1 MISSLIPKLNKNWY
15 IDDTAQVFKGVI
27 DDPSEFATW
36 KDVEYCMNNPQFY
49 NIKFIDKN
57 SGEYIGVQKYPHVW
71 RHDHEDVHELMEIY
85 KAGHC
90 MIINNFDSGLPKQ
103 QEILG
108 HFEKHF
114 TAKMAMHLYAG
125 LDKCRS
131 FNIHEDTASNFIIQ
145 VEGETQWTVYKNKC
159 SNIIDRTA
167 SYPEVELTYH
177 GIEDMIPFLEVQVST
192 LLVPGDILYIPA
204 RCYHQA
210 QPHGK
215 RLSVSI
221 PMQHMI
227 PHIKPIDRKYYEIPH

>member
-49 NIKFIDKN
+49 NIQFINKDRGDIIN
-57 SGEYIGVQKYPHVW
+57 VQKYPLVW
-71 RHDHEDVHELMEIY
+71 RHDHADVPELMDII

-103 QEILG
+103 QEILS

-125 LDKCRS
+125 LDDCRS

-159 SNIIDRTA
+159 SNIIDSA
-167 SYPEVELTYH
+167 SS
-177 GIEDMIPFLEVQVST
+177 IQDMIPFLEKQVST

>member
-1 MISSLIPKLNKNWY
+1 MISSLIPRLNKNWY

-49 NIKFIDKN
+49 NIQFINKDRGDIIN
-57 SGEYIGVQKYPHVW
+57 VQKYPRVW
-71 RHDHEDVHELMEIY
+71 RHDHADVPELMDIF

-103 QEILG
+103 QEILS

-125 LDKCRS
+125 LDNCRS

-159 SNIIDRTA
+159 SNIIDSA
-167 SYPEVELTYH
+167 SS
-177 GIEDMIPFLEVQVST
+177 IQDMIPFLEKQVST

-210 QPHGK
+210 HPHGK

-227 PHIKPIDRKYYEIPH
+227 PHIKSIDRKYYELPH

>member
-1 MISSLIPKLNKNWY
+1 MISSLIPRLNKNWY

-49 NIKFIDKN
+49 NIQFINKDRGDIIN
-57 SGEYIGVQKYPHVW
+57 VQKYPRVW
-71 RHDHEDVHELMEIY
+71 RHDHADVPELMDIF

-125 LDKCRS
+125 LEGCRS

-159 SNIIDRTA
+159 SNIIDST
-167 SYPEVELTYH
+167 SS
-177 GIEDMIPFLEVQVST
+177 IQDMIPFLEKQVST

-210 QPHGK
+210 HPHGK

-227 PHIKPIDRKYYEIPH
+227 PHIKSIDRKYYELPH

>member
-1 MISSLIPKLNKNWY
+1 
-15 IDDTAQVFKGVI
+15 
-27 DDPSEFATW
+27 
-36 KDVEYCMNNPQFY
+36 
-49 NIKFIDKN
+49 
-57 SGEYIGVQKYPHVW
+57 
-71 RHDHEDVHELMEIY
+71 
-85 KAGHC
+85 

-108 HFEKHF
+108 YFEKHF

-125 LDKCRS
+125 LDNCRS
-131 FNIHEDTASNFIIQ
+131 FNIHEDTASNFIVQ

-167 SYPEVELTYH
+167 TYPEVELTYH
-177 GIEDMIPFLEVQVST
+177 GIEDMIPFLEKQVST

>member
-49 NIKFIDKN
+49 NIQFINKDRGDIIN
-57 SGEYIGVQKYPHVW
+57 VQKYPRVW
-71 RHDHEDVHELMEIY
+71 RHDHADVPELMDIF

-103 QEILG
+103 QEILS

-125 LDKCRS
+125 LGNCRS

-159 SNIIDRTA
+159 SNIIDSA
-167 SYPEVELTYH
+167 SS
-177 GIEDMIPFLEVQVST
+177 IQDMIPFLEKQVST

>member
-49 NIKFIDKN
+49 NIQFINKDRGDIIN
-57 SGEYIGVQKYPHVW
+57 VQKYPRVW
-71 RHDHEDVHELMEIY
+71 RHDHADVPELMDIF

-103 QEILG
+103 QEILS

-125 LDKCRS
+125 LGDCRS

-159 SNIIDRTA
+159 SNIIDSA
-167 SYPEVELTYH
+167 SS
-177 GIEDMIPFLEVQVST
+177 IQDMIPFLEKQVST

>member
-49 NIKFIDKN
+49 NIQFINKDRGDIIN
-57 SGEYIGVQKYPHVW
+57 VQKYPRVW
-71 RHDHEDVHELMEIY
+71 RHDHADVPELMDIF

-103 QEILG
+103 QEILS

-125 LDKCRS
+125 LDSCRS

-159 SNIIDRTA
+159 SNIIDSA
-167 SYPEVELTYH
+167 SS
-177 GIEDMIPFLEVQVST
+177 IQDMIPFLEKQVST

>member
-1 MISSLIPKLNKNWY
+1 MTISSLIPRLNKNWY

-49 NIKFIDKN
+49 NIQFINKDR
-57 SGEYIGVQKYPHVW
+57 GDYIDVQKYPRVW
-71 RHDHEDVHELMEIY
+71 RHDHADVPELMDIF

-103 QEILG
+103 QEILS

-125 LDKCRS
+125 LDNCRS

-159 SNIIDRTA
+159 SNIIDSA
-167 SYPEVELTYH
+167 SS
-177 GIEDMIPFLEVQVST
+177 IQDMIPFLEKQVST

-210 QPHGK
+210 HPHGK

-227 PHIKPIDRKYYEIPH
+227 PHIKSIDRKYYELPH

>member
-1 MISSLIPKLNKNWY
+1 
-15 IDDTAQVFKGVI
+15 
-27 DDPSEFATW
+27 
-36 KDVEYCMNNPQFY
+36 
-49 NIKFIDKN
+49 
-57 SGEYIGVQKYPHVW
+57 
-71 RHDHEDVHELMEIY
+71 
-85 KAGHC
+85 
-90 MIINNFDSGLPKQ
+90 
-103 QEILG
+103 
-108 HFEKHF
+108 
-114 TAKMAMHLYAG
+114 MAMHLYAG
-125 LDKCRS
+125 LDNCRS

-167 SYPEVELTYH
+167 TYPEVELTYH
-177 GIEDMIPFLEVQVST
+177 GIEDMIPFLEKQVST

-210 QPHGK
+210 HPHGK

>member
-1 MISSLIPKLNKNWY
+1 MISSLIPRLNKNWY

-49 NIKFIDKN
+49 NIEFINKDR
-57 SGEYIGVQKYPHVW
+57 GDYIDVQKYPRVW
-71 RHDHEDVHELMEIY
+71 RHDHADVPELMDIF

-103 QEILG
+103 QEILS

-125 LDKCRS
+125 LDNCRS
-131 FNIHEDTASNFIIQ
+131 FNIHEDSASNFIIQ

-159 SNIIDRTA
+159 SNIIDSA
-167 SYPEVELTYH
+167 SS
-177 GIEDMIPFLEVQVST
+177 IQDMIPFLEKQVST

-210 QPHGK
+210 HPHGK

-227 PHIKPIDRKYYEIPH
+227 PHIKSIDRKYYELPH

>member
-1 MISSLIPKLNKNWY
+1 MISSLIPRLNKNWY

-49 NIKFIDKN
+49 NIEFINKDR
-57 SGEYIGVQKYPHVW
+57 GDYIDVQKYPRVW
-71 RHDHEDVHELMEIY
+71 RHDHADVPELMDIF

-103 QEILG
+103 QEILS

-125 LDKCRS
+125 LDNCRS

-159 SNIIDRTA
+159 SNIIDSA
-167 SYPEVELTYH
+167 SS
-177 GIEDMIPFLEVQVST
+177 IQDMIPFLEKQVST

-210 QPHGK
+210 HPHGK

-227 PHIKPIDRKYYEIPH
+227 PHIKSIDRKYYELPH

>member
-1 MISSLIPKLNKNWY
+1 MISSLIPRLNKNWY

-49 NIKFIDKN
+49 NIQFINKDR
-57 SGEYIGVQKYPHVW
+57 GDYIDVQKYPRVW
-71 RHDHEDVHELMEIY
+71 RHDHADVPELMDIF

-103 QEILG
+103 QEILS

-125 LDKCRS
+125 LDNCRS

-159 SNIIDRTA
+159 SNIIDSA
-167 SYPEVELTYH
+167 SS
-177 GIEDMIPFLEVQVST
+177 IQDMIPFLEKQVST

-210 QPHGK
+210 HPHGK

-227 PHIKPIDRKYYEIPH
+227 PHIKSIDRKYYELPH